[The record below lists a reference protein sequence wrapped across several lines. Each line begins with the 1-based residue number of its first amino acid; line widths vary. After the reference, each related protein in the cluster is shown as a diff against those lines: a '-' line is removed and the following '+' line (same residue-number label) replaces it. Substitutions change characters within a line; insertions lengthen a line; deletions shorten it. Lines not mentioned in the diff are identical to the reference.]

1 MVSRTPRTLLLLA
14 YGFIVLWVVIAM
26 LPFLW
31 TLLGSFRVAP
41 DFFSL
46 DWLNVVTGEF
56 TKKNTGSVLTT
67 ENYHRVWIEEEF
79 WRNAI
84 NTVVV
89 TGSVVVISLTFGVMG
104 GYALAR
110 SRARYA
116 FWILIGALMFR
127 AMPHIALIAGYLY
140 PFFQLGVWGY
150 LPTTII
156 VLVAI
161 NQPFTIWMMRSFFL
175 NVPTELDE
183 SALVDGSTRIQAF
196 WHVIMPVM
204 WPGVIT
210 TGLFSFLLA
219 YNDFT
224 VTVSLLTSENFTMVP
239 KLNSFLGTNMYEGPR
254 KNAIAAVVSTTA
266 PLFLLVMFFQRQLV
280 SGLTQGA
287 VKG

>member
-1 MVSRTPRTLLLLA
+1 MVSRVPRTLLLLA

-89 TGSVVVISLTFGVMG
+89 TVSVVVISLTFGVMG

-127 AMPHIALIAGYLY
+127 DMPHSALI
-140 PFFQLGVWGY
+140 
-150 LPTTII
+150 
-156 VLVAI
+156 
-161 NQPFTIWMMRSFFL
+161 
-175 NVPTELDE
+175 
-183 SALVDGSTRIQAF
+183 
-196 WHVIMPVM
+196 
-204 WPGVIT
+204 
-210 TGLFSFLLA
+210 
-219 YNDFT
+219 
-224 VTVSLLTSENFTMVP
+224 
-239 KLNSFLGTNMYEGPR
+239 EG
-254 KNAIAAVVSTTA
+254 
-266 PLFLLVMFFQRQLV
+266 
-280 SGLTQGA
+280 
-287 VKG
+287 